1 MFDVHKKLE
10 DLKIENRFFING
22 EFRKNDNIYEKYSPI
37 KGIKLPPLYR
47 CLEKEVNEAVE
58 VAKKSFEAK
67 VWRNKSVKEKKEIL
81 FKLADLIEENKE
93 ELALLDTIETGRSI
107 KNFYF
112 DSIPKA
118 VEALR
123 WFTEA
128 VDKYFD
134 YAITPR
140 ENKLVSII
148 KQPLGVVGIITPWND
163 PLVVNF
169 WKITPALLMGNSVVV
184 KPAEQ
189 ASFSMLKVAELA
201 KKAGIPDG
209 VLNVITGDGET
220 GKLLALHNDVRGI
233 FFTGSSEVGK
243 KILQYAG
250 MSNMKKVSL
259 ECGGK
264 SPFIITKNCKDL
276 KRAAKILTKNIF
288 YNQGQICSAPSR
300 LIIHKDIKEEFL
312 NYLIDYA
319 KDFIPSDPLSFDS
332 NVGKVVDKNQKQ
344 KIEKY
349 IQIANNEKVKM
360 IQIGQGD
367 DMSFAPTIFDEVSP
381 DSPLAQDEIFG
392 PMLVVITFENVE
404 EAIKIANNTRFGLA
418 GAVFSDDIN
427 EANKIALE
435 IESGLV
441 HINTY
446 DAEDNQMPFGG
457 VKESGL
463 GRDKSILAFDE
474 YSEWKT
480 IITELR

>member
-1 MFDVHKKLE
+1 MFDVKIKLKE
-10 DLKIENRFFING
+10 LKIENRFFING
-22 EFRKNDNIYEKYSPI
+22 EYHLSEHIFTKYSPI
-37 KGIKLPPLYR
+37 KGIKLPNLYK
-47 CLEKEVNEAVE
+47 CLEKEVEFAVKS
-58 VAKKSFEAK
+58 AKDSFEKK
-67 VWRNKSVKEKKEIL
+67 VWRDLPIQKKKDIL
-81 FKLADLIEENKE
+81 FKLADLIEEHKE
-93 ELALLDTIETGRSI
+93 ELSLLDTIETGRSI

-118 VEALR
+118 IESLK

-140 ENKLVSII
+140 ENKLVSIV

-189 ASFSMLKVAELA
+189 ASFSMIKIASLA
-201 KKAGIPDG
+201 KEAGIPDG
-209 VLNVITGDGET
+209 VLNVITGDGKT
-220 GKLLALHNDVRGI
+220 GKLLALHNKVRGI

-243 KILQYAG
+243 KLLQYAG

-264 SPFIITKNCKDL
+264 SPFIVTKNCKDL
-276 KRAAKILTKNIF
+276 KRSAKILAKNIF

-300 LIIHKDIKEEFL
+300 LIIHKDIKDNFL
-312 NYLIDYA
+312 DYLVDEA
-319 KDFIPSDPLSFDS
+319 KYFSPSDPLSLEN
-332 NVGKVVDKNQKQ
+332 NVGHICGKEQFN
-344 KIEKY
+344 KIKSY
-349 IQIANNEKVKM
+349 IDYAKNEKVK
-360 IQIGQGD
+360 IIKIGED
-367 DMSFAPTIFDEVSP
+367 SDFSFAPIIIDDVSIN
-381 DSPLAQDEIFG
+381 SKLSQEEIFG
-392 PMLVVITFENVE
+392 PLLVVINYEKISD
-404 EAIKIANNTRFGLA
+404 AITLANNTKYGLA
-418 GAVFSDDIN
+418 AAVFSDDIN

-441 HINTY
+441 HINSY
-446 DAEDNQMPFGG
+446 DEEDNQMPFGG

-474 YSEWKT
+474 YSELKT
-480 IITELR
+480 IITKIR